1 MSDENTL
8 WMGDIEPW
16 MTESIIINSF
26 QYFNIYPINVKLI
39 KDKKKKINRTYC
51 FVKFKNTE
59 DVNNA
64 LINLNGKKIPSCNIN
79 FKLNWADYNTNNIT
93 RIIYV
98 GNLNMNITDNELY
111 NLFSQKYKSVHHAN
125 VIYENGIS
133 KGYGFVIFKN
143 EEEYYRC
150 LKEMNGYNY
159 YGNKI
164 KVREKRKNDDN
175 ENKNKEKYYNK
186 NNILNN
192 KNNNDINSSV
202 IYLNSFQKMNL
213 NNNNSIQNSNLI
225 NNMTLS
231 KLPNNNLNNNI
242 IITNINNMNNL
253 ENNNNNSINFNNINN
268 NNIIN
273 NNQMNSNLNDINQQL
288 PLNLLLNKLNSSMN
302 HFYQNNNTLNKET
315 NQKDIISNSNNY
327 IKNEIRN
334 EIRNEKAK
342 KSEQDKNRKNNN
354 KNKLKLEILDNIDEL
369 TLNKKIHESILKT
382 FEFYKK
388 LFISSGT
395 KIKSK

>member
-26 QYFNIYPINVKLI
+26 QYFNIYPISVKLI
-39 KDKKKKINRTYC
+39 KDKMKKVNRTYC
-51 FVKFKNTE
+51 FVKFKNTK

-64 LINLNGKKIPSCNIN
+64 LINLNGKKLPSCNIN
-79 FKLNWADYNTNNIT
+79 FKLNWADYNTNNAT

-98 GNLNMNITDNELY
+98 GNLNMNVTDHELY
-111 NLFSQKYKSVHHAN
+111 KLFSQKYKSVYHAN

-133 KGYGFVIFKN
+133 KGYGFVSFKN
-143 EEEYYRC
+143 EEEYYRS

-164 KVREKRKNDDN
+164 KVREKIKNDDI
-175 ENKNKEKYYNK
+175 ENKNKEKYFNK
-186 NNILNN
+186 NSVLNN
-192 KNNNDINSSV
+192 RMNNDINSSI
-202 IYLNSFQKMNL
+202 IYLNNIQKNSL
-213 NNNNSIQNSNLI
+213 NNSNSIKNSDLL

-231 KLPNNNLNNNI
+231 KLPKNNLNNNNSIVTNIKNMKNLANNKNSSINFNIINNNNMINNNQINNNLNN
-242 IITNINNMNNL
+242 
-253 ENNNNNSINFNNINN
+253 
-268 NNIIN
+268 
-273 NNQMNSNLNDINQQL
+273 INQQM
-288 PLNLLLNKLNSSMN
+288 PFNLLLNKVNSSMN
-302 HFYQNNNTLNKET
+302 LYYQNNNSLIKE
-315 NQKDIISNSNNY
+315 NNLKEINSNSNNY
-327 IKNEIRN
+327 INSEIRN
-334 EIRNEKAK
+334 KKANKNEQNIK
-342 KSEQDKNRKNNN
+342 RKNNN

-388 LFISSGT
+388 FFISSGT

>member
-1 MSDENTL
+1 MMGDENTL

-51 FVKFKNTE
+51 FVKFKNIE

-64 LINLNGKKIPSCNIN
+64 LINLNGKKLPSCNIN
-79 FKLNWADYNTNNIT
+79 FKLNWADYNSNNIT
-93 RIIYV
+93 KIIYV
-98 GNLNMNITDNELY
+98 GNLNMNITDNDLY
-111 NLFSQKYKSVHHAN
+111 KLFSQKYKSVHHAK
-125 VIYENGIS
+125 VICENGIS
-133 KGYGFVIFKN
+133 KGYGFVVFKN
-143 EEEYYRC
+143 EEEYFRC

-186 NNILNN
+186 SNILLNN
-192 KNNNDINSSV
+192 NSNNDINSSLL
-202 IYLNSFQKMNL
+202 YLNNTQNINL
-213 NNNNSIQNSNLI
+213 NNNNSIPNPNLI
-225 NNMTLS
+225 NNMILS
-231 KLPNNNLNNNI
+231 NLPNNNLNNNN
-242 IITNINNMNNL
+242 IITNINSMKNLTNNK
-253 ENNNNNSINFNNINN
+253 NNSINLNKKDNHNMSKNNQINN
-268 NNIIN
+268 NLN
-273 NNQMNSNLNDINQQL
+273 NINQQL
-288 PLNLLLNKLNSSMN
+288 PINLLLNKMNSSMN
-302 HFYQNNNTLNKET
+302 IFNQNNNTLIKEN
-315 NQKDIISNSNNY
+315 NQKEIIPNSSNY
-327 IKNEIRN
+327 IKNETINGKTNKN
-334 EIRNEKAK
+334 EQNKGG
-342 KSEQDKNRKNNN
+342 KNNN
-354 KNKLKLEILDNIDEL
+354 KNKLKLEVLDNIDDL

-395 KIKSK
+395 KFKSK

>member
-26 QYFNIYPINVKLI
+26 QYFNIYPISVKLI
-39 KDKKKKINRTYC
+39 KDKKKKVNRTYC
-51 FVKFKNTE
+51 FVKFKNTK

-64 LINLNGKKIPSCNIN
+64 LINLNGKKLPSCNIN
-79 FKLNWADYNTNNIT
+79 FKLNWADYNTNNAT

-98 GNLNMNITDNELY
+98 GNLNMNVTDHELY
-111 NLFSQKYKSVHHAN
+111 KLFSQKYKSVYHAN

-133 KGYGFVIFKN
+133 KGYGFVSFKN
-143 EEEYYRC
+143 EEEYYRS

-164 KVREKRKNDDN
+164 KVREKIKNDDI
-175 ENKNKEKYYNK
+175 ENKNKEKYFNK
-186 NNILNN
+186 NSVLNN
-192 KNNNDINSSV
+192 RMNNDINSSL
-202 IYLNSFQKMNL
+202 IYLNNIQKNSL
-213 NNNNSIQNSNLI
+213 NNSNSIKNSDLL

-231 KLPNNNLNNNI
+231 KLPKNNLNNNNSIVTNINNMKNLVNNKNSSINFNIINNNNMINNNQINNNLNN
-242 IITNINNMNNL
+242 
-253 ENNNNNSINFNNINN
+253 
-268 NNIIN
+268 
-273 NNQMNSNLNDINQQL
+273 INQQL
-288 PLNLLLNKLNSSMN
+288 PLNLLLNKVNSSMN
-302 HFYQNNNTLNKET
+302 LYYQNNNSLIKEN
-315 NQKDIISNSNNY
+315 NQKEINSNSNNY
-327 IKNEIRN
+327 INSEIRN
-334 EIRNEKAK
+334 KKANKNEQNIK
-342 KSEQDKNRKNNN
+342 RKNNN

-388 LFISSGT
+388 FFISSGT

>member
-26 QYFNIYPINVKLI
+26 QYFNIYPISVKLI
-39 KDKKKKINRTYC
+39 KDKKKKVNRTYC
-51 FVKFKNTE
+51 FVKFKNTK

-64 LINLNGKKIPSCNIN
+64 LINLNGKKLPSCNIN
-79 FKLNWADYNTNNIT
+79 FKLNWADYNTNNAT

-98 GNLNMNITDNELY
+98 GNLNMNVTDHELY
-111 NLFSQKYKSVHHAN
+111 KLFSQKYKSVYHAN

-133 KGYGFVIFKN
+133 KGYGFVSFKN
-143 EEEYYRC
+143 EEEYYRS

-164 KVREKRKNDDN
+164 KVREKIKNDDI
-175 ENKNKEKYYNK
+175 ENKNKEKYFNK
-186 NNILNN
+186 NSVLNN
-192 KNNNDINSSV
+192 RMNNDINSSL
-202 IYLNSFQKMNL
+202 IYLNNIQKNSL
-213 NNNNSIQNSNLI
+213 NNSNSIKNSDLL

-231 KLPNNNLNNNI
+231 KLPKNNLNNNNSIVTNINNMKNLVNNKNSSINFNIIDNNNMINNNQINNNLNN
-242 IITNINNMNNL
+242 
-253 ENNNNNSINFNNINN
+253 
-268 NNIIN
+268 
-273 NNQMNSNLNDINQQL
+273 INQQL
-288 PLNLLLNKLNSSMN
+288 PINLLLNKVNSSMN
-302 HFYQNNNTLNKET
+302 LYYQNNNSLIKEN
-315 NQKDIISNSNNY
+315 NQKEINSNSNNY
-327 IKNEIRN
+327 INSEIRN
-334 EIRNEKAK
+334 KKANKNEQNIK
-342 KSEQDKNRKNNN
+342 RKNNN

-388 LFISSGT
+388 FFISSGT

>member
-26 QYFNIYPINVKLI
+26 QYFNIYPISVKLI
-39 KDKKKKINRTYC
+39 KDKMKKVNRTYC
-51 FVKFKNTE
+51 FVKFKNTK

-64 LINLNGKKIPSCNIN
+64 LINLNGKKLPSCNIN
-79 FKLNWADYNTNNIT
+79 FKLNWADYNTNNAT

-98 GNLNMNITDNELY
+98 GNLNMNVTDHELY
-111 NLFSQKYKSVHHAN
+111 KLFSQKYKSVYHAN

-133 KGYGFVIFKN
+133 KGYGFVSFKN
-143 EEEYYRC
+143 EEEYYRS

-164 KVREKRKNDDN
+164 KVREKIKNDDI
-175 ENKNKEKYYNK
+175 ENKNKEKYFNK
-186 NNILNN
+186 NSVLNN
-192 KNNNDINSSV
+192 RMNNDINSSL
-202 IYLNSFQKMNL
+202 IYLNNIQKNSL
-213 NNNNSIQNSNLI
+213 NNSNSIKNSDLL

-231 KLPNNNLNNNI
+231 KLPKNNLNNNNSIVTNIKNMKNLANNKNSSINFNIINNNNMINNNQINNNLNN
-242 IITNINNMNNL
+242 
-253 ENNNNNSINFNNINN
+253 
-268 NNIIN
+268 
-273 NNQMNSNLNDINQQL
+273 INQQM
-288 PLNLLLNKLNSSMN
+288 PFNLLLNKVNSSMN
-302 HFYQNNNTLNKET
+302 LYYQNNNSLIKE
-315 NQKDIISNSNNY
+315 NNLKEINSNSNNY
-327 IKNEIRN
+327 INSEIRN
-334 EIRNEKAK
+334 KKANKNEQNIK
-342 KSEQDKNRKNNN
+342 RKNNN

-388 LFISSGT
+388 FFISSGT

>member
-26 QYFNIYPINVKLI
+26 QYFNIYPISVKLI
-39 KDKKKKINRTYC
+39 KDKMKKVNRTYC
-51 FVKFKNTE
+51 FVKFKNTK

-64 LINLNGKKIPSCNIN
+64 LINLNGKKLPSCNIN
-79 FKLNWADYNTNNIT
+79 FKLNWADYNTNNAT

-98 GNLNMNITDNELY
+98 GNLNMNVTDHELY
-111 NLFSQKYKSVHHAN
+111 KLFSQKYKSVYHAN

-133 KGYGFVIFKN
+133 KGYGFVSFKN
-143 EEEYYRC
+143 EEEYYRS

-164 KVREKRKNDDN
+164 KVREKIKNDDI
-175 ENKNKEKYYNK
+175 ENKNKEKYFNK
-186 NNILNN
+186 NSVLNN
-192 KNNNDINSSV
+192 RMNNDINSSL
-202 IYLNSFQKMNL
+202 IYLNNIQKNSL
-213 NNNNSIQNSNLI
+213 NNSNSIKNSDLL

-231 KLPNNNLNNNI
+231 KLPKNNLNNNNSIVTNIKNMKNLANNKNSSINFNIIDNNNMINNNQINNNLNN
-242 IITNINNMNNL
+242 
-253 ENNNNNSINFNNINN
+253 
-268 NNIIN
+268 
-273 NNQMNSNLNDINQQL
+273 INQQM
-288 PLNLLLNKLNSSMN
+288 PFNLLLNKVNSSMN
-302 HFYQNNNTLNKET
+302 LYYQNNNSLIKE
-315 NQKDIISNSNNY
+315 NNLKEINSNSNNY
-327 IKNEIRN
+327 INSEIRN
-334 EIRNEKAK
+334 KKANKNEQNIK
-342 KSEQDKNRKNNN
+342 RKNNN

-388 LFISSGT
+388 FFISSGT

>member
-1 MSDENTL
+1 MGDENTL

-51 FVKFKNTE
+51 FVKFKNIE

-64 LINLNGKKIPSCNIN
+64 LINLNGKKLPSCNIN

-93 RIIYV
+93 KIIYV
-98 GNLNMNITDNELY
+98 GNLNMNITDNDLY

-143 EEEYYRC
+143 EEEYFRC

-186 NNILNN
+186 NNILNI
-192 KNNNDINSSV
+192 NNNNINTSL
-202 IYLNSFQKMNL
+202 IYLNNIQNNNL
-213 NNNNSIQNSNLI
+213 NNNTIQNPNLI
-225 NNMTLS
+225 NTMILS
-231 KLPNNNLNNNI
+231 NLPNNNLNNNNI
-242 IITNINNMNNL
+242 ISNINNIKNLTNNK
-253 ENNNNNSINFNNINN
+253 NNSINLNKKENYNMKKNNQINN
-268 NNIIN
+268 NLNSIN
-273 NNQMNSNLNDINQQL
+273 KQL
-288 PLNLLLNKLNSSMN
+288 STNLLINKINSSVN
-302 HFYQNNNTLNKET
+302 NFYQNNNNNNALIKENNKNE
-315 NQKDIISNSNNY
+315 IISNSNNY
-327 IKNEIRN
+327 IKNET
-334 EIRNEKAK
+334 RNEKMN
-342 KSEQDKNRKNNN
+342 KNELNKNGKNNN

-382 FEFYKK
+382 FEFYKN
-388 LFISSGT
+388 LFISNGT
-395 KIKSK
+395 KFKSK

>member
-26 QYFNIYPINVKLI
+26 QYFNIYPISVKLI
-39 KDKKKKINRTYC
+39 KDKKKKVNRTYC
-51 FVKFKNTE
+51 FVKFKNTK

-64 LINLNGKKIPSCNIN
+64 LINLNGKKLPSCNIN
-79 FKLNWADYNTNNIT
+79 FKLNWADYNTNNAT

-98 GNLNMNITDNELY
+98 GNLNMNVTDHELY
-111 NLFSQKYKSVHHAN
+111 KLFSQKYKSVYHAN

-133 KGYGFVIFKN
+133 KGYGFVSFKN
-143 EEEYYRC
+143 EEEYYRS

-164 KVREKRKNDDN
+164 KVREKIKNVDI
-175 ENKNKEKYYNK
+175 ENKNKEKYFNK
-186 NNILNN
+186 NSVLNN
-192 KNNNDINSSV
+192 RMNNDINSSL
-202 IYLNSFQKMNL
+202 IYLNNIQKNSL
-213 NNNNSIQNSNLI
+213 NNNNSIKNSDLL

-231 KLPNNNLNNNI
+231 KLPKNNLNNNNSIVTNINNMKNLANNKNSSINFNITDNNNMINNNQINNNLNN
-242 IITNINNMNNL
+242 
-253 ENNNNNSINFNNINN
+253 
-268 NNIIN
+268 
-273 NNQMNSNLNDINQQL
+273 INQQL
-288 PLNLLLNKLNSSMN
+288 PINLLLNKVNSSMN
-302 HFYQNNNTLNKET
+302 LYYQNNNSLIKE
-315 NQKDIISNSNNY
+315 NNLKEINSNSNNY
-327 IKNEIRN
+327 INSEIRN
-334 EIRNEKAK
+334 KKANKNEQNIK
-342 KSEQDKNRKNNN
+342 RKNNN
-354 KNKLKLEILDNIDEL
+354 KNRLKLEILDNIDEL

-388 LFISSGT
+388 FFISSGT

>member
-26 QYFNIYPINVKLI
+26 QYFNIYPISVKLI
-39 KDKKKKINRTYC
+39 KDKKKKVNRTYC
-51 FVKFKNTE
+51 FVKFKNTK

-64 LINLNGKKIPSCNIN
+64 LINLNGKKLPSCNIN
-79 FKLNWADYNTNNIT
+79 FKLNWADYNTNNAT

-98 GNLNMNITDNELY
+98 GNLNMNVTDHELY
-111 NLFSQKYKSVHHAN
+111 KLFSQKYKSVYHAN

-133 KGYGFVIFKN
+133 KGYGFVSFKN
-143 EEEYYRC
+143 EEEYYRS

-164 KVREKRKNDDN
+164 KVREKIKNDDI
-175 ENKNKEKYYNK
+175 ENKNKEKYFNK
-186 NNILNN
+186 NSVLNN
-192 KNNNDINSSV
+192 RMNNDINSSI
-202 IYLNSFQKMNL
+202 IYLNNIQKNSL
-213 NNNNSIQNSNLI
+213 NNSNSIKNSDLL

-231 KLPNNNLNNNI
+231 KLPKNNLNNNNSIVTNIKNMKNLANNKNSSINFNIINNNNMINNNQINNNLNN
-242 IITNINNMNNL
+242 
-253 ENNNNNSINFNNINN
+253 
-268 NNIIN
+268 
-273 NNQMNSNLNDINQQL
+273 INQQM
-288 PLNLLLNKLNSSMN
+288 PFNLLLNKVNSSMN
-302 HFYQNNNTLNKET
+302 LYYQNNNSLIKE
-315 NQKDIISNSNNY
+315 NNLKEINSNSNNY
-327 IKNEIRN
+327 INSEIRN
-334 EIRNEKAK
+334 KKANKNEQNIK
-342 KSEQDKNRKNNN
+342 RKNNN

-388 LFISSGT
+388 FFISSGT